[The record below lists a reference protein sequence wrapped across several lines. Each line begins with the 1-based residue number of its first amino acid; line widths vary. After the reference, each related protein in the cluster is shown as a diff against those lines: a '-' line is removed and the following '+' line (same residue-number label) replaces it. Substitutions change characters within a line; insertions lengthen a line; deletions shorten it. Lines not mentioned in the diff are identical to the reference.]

1 MCKVKWRCVL
11 MNLLALNTKQLND
24 IYKFVGNLLL
34 FDSLIIWHGHVKLDM
49 RKFAN
54 VIY

>member
-1 MCKVKWRCVL
+1 

-34 FDSLIIWHGHVKLDM
+34 FDSLII
-49 RKFAN
+49 
-54 VIY
+54 